1 MIANLQQIDVDVLQP
16 LDLDGLRPVF
26 ESDAV
31 AKDAGIRLD
40 DERSF
45 RRRGRHQAD
54 DASRISKAKDVLV
67 TLPEPGESIHI
78 LLSGHFRNS
87 DFAPVILDMADC
99 RCDRL
104 SICTLGY
111 DRHTADMLLRELD
124 AGRIAHLSMLSCV
137 YAQSHFPDLHQW
149 LTTELSR
156 RGSRHMAA
164 RVHVKVMAFDLA
176 DGRRLAVE
184 SSANLRSCNMAELT
198 TVTADHGLTEFHH
211 RWISELFEK
220 ASK

>member
-1 MIANLQQIDVDVLQP
+1 MSDWTSTLQP
-16 LDLDGLRPVF
+16 IDLDGLRAVF
-26 ESDAV
+26 AADAV
-31 AKDAGIRLD
+31 AKDARLALD
-40 DERSF
+40 DEQAH

-54 DASRISKAKDVLV
+54 DCTRVAKARDVLR
-67 TLPEPGESIHI
+67 TLPDEGESVHV

-87 DFAPVILDMADC
+87 DFVPAILDMAGD
-99 RCDRL
+99 RCESL

-137 YAQSHFPDLHQW
+137 YAQSHFPDLHNW
-149 LTTELSR
+149 LTTELAR

-164 RVHVKVMAFDLA
+164 RVHVKTMAFDFA
-176 DGRRLAVE
+176 DGRRFALE

-198 TVTADHGLTEFHH
+198 TVTADAGLTAFHH

-220 ASK
+220 ASR